1 MDMRTLK
8 FTLLLAAATAL
19 LSGCAVLSGDPAPWC
34 RDFDAAGVER
44 VLLRAEGAAQAEI
57 VTGANPDRIRVCGVP
72 NGGAAGYHPPD
83 PNWRE
88 TSADEWGLDFK
99 EKRFGAAL
107 VVSSYN
113 EIEYI
118 HHYYYFDKLR
128 IERPEGV
135 AVTLKGRELTGDGEA
150 DLSPP

>member
-1 MDMRTLK
+1 M
-8 FTLLLAAATAL
+8 
-19 LSGCAVLSGDPAPWC
+19 
-34 RDFDAAGVER
+34 
-44 VLLRAEGAAQAEI
+44 
-57 VTGANPDRIRVCGVP
+57 TGANPDRIRVCGVP
-72 NGGAAGYHPPD
+72 NGGAMGYHPSD

-88 TSADEWGLDFK
+88 TPADEWGLGFK
-99 EKRFGAAL
+99 EKRFGGVL

-135 AVTLKGRELTGDGEA
+135 EITLKGRELTGDGEA